1 MKKIILF
8 LWLSLS
14 LFMTNGNVK
23 AFLTYT
29 TFNSPS
35 DGTYMETYL
44 SIVGKSLKYTKQS
57 NGMFQANLVI
67 LFTFERNDSIK
78 SFQKIALKSPQI
90 TDTTDQYFVD
100 FLSFERFAVPTGSFN
115 FTISIQDINS
125 KENPTISKEN
135 INIYYPNDKASI
147 SGIQLLS
154 NIEKSTK
161 NGALT
166 KYGYDI
172 YPYFS
177 NFYPDYI
184 NTLTFYYETYN
195 TKLLLGEKSKFISK
209 YYIEE
214 ASSHQKIA
222 PFITAN
228 IANTSEANVNFGK
241 FDISKLPSGNYNLV
255 VEATDTTGTVM
266 AFNRL
271 YFQRSNPKLIV
282 ENTFSSIDISN
293 TFAAKINDFDT
304 LRLYLHYL
312 YPINKTE
319 DIAAQNSILM
329 DQKQNM
335 DSIIISKEYRKQKIY
350 IMQQFFYDFW
360 KRRNMTDPEK
370 EWLDYLAKVNEVNAK
385 FSVQRTKGFLTD
397 RGRVY
402 LQYGPPNSIS
412 SETMGADSYPYEI
425 WHYYQIK
432 GQGNRKFVF
441 YNYDRVSNSY
451 TLLHSDVFGEIYEP
465 QWQKIL
471 RNRRQNS
478 VNSDVRTADPVWGDH
493 SIDFWNNP
501 R

>member
-1 MKKIILF
+1 MKKIIL
-8 LWLSLS
+8 LLLLSIS
-14 LFMTNGNVK
+14 LFMANANVR
-23 AFLTYT
+23 AFLSYT
-29 TFNSPS
+29 TFYSPT
-35 DGTYMETYL
+35 DGSYMETYL
-44 SIVGKSLKYTKQS
+44 SIVGKSLKYSKLS
-57 NGMFQANLVI
+57 NGKFQANLEI
-67 LFTFERNDSIK
+67 LYTFERNDSIK
-78 SFQKIALKSPQI
+78 SFQKIALKSPEI
-90 TDTTDQYFVD
+90 IDTTEQYMVD
-100 FLSFERFAVPTGSFN
+100 FLSVERFAVPTGTYN
-115 FTISIQDINS
+115 FKISIRDLNT
-125 KENPTISKEN
+125 KDDPTISQDN
-135 INIYYPNDKASI
+135 INIFYPKDKASI
-147 SGIQLLS
+147 SGIQLIS
-154 NIEKSTK
+154 NYEKTAK
-161 NGALT
+161 NGILT

-177 NFYPDYI
+177 NFYPDFI
-184 NTLTFYYETYN
+184 KSLMFYYETYN
-195 TKLLLGEKSKFISK
+195 TKLLLGEKSKFITK

-222 PFITAN
+222 PFITTN
-228 IANTSEANVNFGK
+228 IAYTSEANVNFGK

-282 ENTFSSIDISN
+282 ENTFSTLDISN
-293 TFAAKINDFDT
+293 TFVAKINDFDT

-319 DIAAQNSILM
+319 DIAAQNSILL

-335 DSIIISKEYRKQKIY
+335 DSIIISKEYRKQKVF
-350 IMQQFFYDFW
+350 IMQQYFYDFW

-370 EWLDYLAKVNEVNAK
+370 GWLDYLTTVNEVNAK
-385 FSVQRTKGFLTD
+385 FSAQRTKGFLTD

-412 SETMGADSYPYEI
+412 AETMGADSYPYEI
-425 WHYYQIK
+425 WQYYQIK
-432 GQGNRKFVF
+432 AQGNRKFVF

-451 TLLHSDVFGEIYEP
+451 ILLHSDVFGEIYEP

-478 VNSDVRTADPVWGDH
+478 VNSDIKTADPVWGDH